1 MKTAVQTNCQIL
13 TDGDVVYGIFLAADF
28 TAEHE
33 NGISGIKSCFGI
45 SQDPQTFADQKI
57 TRNGGIVSAIRSN
70 RKERLYKGNKSEE
83 RKTESALILAN
94 ESSKD
99 RCFDLTSR
107 FSEDVIIAGAF
118 DEREF
123 TIRGYG
129 PQGIAAVEIIAEG
142 FKEDDIAIWMG
153 GGGVNPFER
162 GGLVI
167 ARYSMVPEN
176 LVATFDKGLAEA
188 RLLKEAG
195 EATGIREL
203 IMEKIKGRY
212 GVAFFALNPK
222 WAFGDFKNKTAHPVV
237 YWLNPF
243 DQQNNNYGYF
253 TVEELEQWT
262 RGEGP
267 IPKEKSNA

>member
-1 MKTAVQTNCQIL
+1 MKTATQTNCRIL
-13 TDGDVVYGIFLAADF
+13 KDGDVVYGVFLAADF

-33 NGISGIKSCFGI
+33 NGISGMKSCFGI
-45 SQDPQTFADQKI
+45 SHDPQTFADQKI
-57 TRNGGIVSAIRSN
+57 TRNGGIVSVIRST
-70 RKERLYKGNKSEE
+70 RKEKLYQKNKVEE
-83 RKTESALILAN
+83 RKTESALLLAS
-94 ESSKD
+94 ESTRD
-99 RCFDLTSR
+99 LCFDLTSR
-107 FSEDVIIAGAF
+107 FNEDVLITGAF

-129 PQGIAAVEIIAEG
+129 VPGIAAVEIIAEG
-142 FKEDDIAIWMG
+142 FKEDDIAIWLG
-153 GGGVNPFER
+153 GGGANPFER

-167 ARYSMVPEN
+167 ARYSMVPQN
-176 LVATFDKGLAEA
+176 LVETFDKGLAEA

-195 EATGIREL
+195 DATGIREL
-203 IMEKIKGRY
+203 ITDKIKGRY
-212 GVAFFALNPK
+212 GVAFFALSPK